1 MELKQ
6 RKKINNIPKFNNG
19 IDLLSS
25 VKGIGGDIT
34 GMGAYK
40 QQLTSLPTIK

>member
-6 RKKINNIPKFNNG
+6 RKKINNLPKFNDG
-19 IDLLSS
+19 TDLASS
-25 VKGIGGDIT
+25 VNSIGGDIT

-40 QQLTSLPTIK
+40 Q